1 MIGINIG
8 SQLTKFSSGN
18 IISKKEIYKAKDF
31 KLNPLLNDILDR
43 VFPSI
48 IQYKENI
55 QLFGTSTQL
64 GYKKYNLSTFNNL
77 SRFIGF
83 FYNFRINK
91 QEKKYFLTTKN
102 YNDYDGTFKFK
113 LSDKEYKIYGD
124 NCVISFLSKIDEK
137 IKLKLNTKDKQTYIF
152 SIPDYYTLYQ
162 EEALKQILNTLN
174 LNYEYPFIKES
185 TSITMYYGYLHY
197 QELTDNNIYILFID
211 IGHSKTSFILSEFSK
226 NQFSVKEVEN
236 NPFLGGRDLNQKIY
250 DKCKEIYKTEN
261 NNEFPENARIKYRLL
276 DEIEKARKNLS
287 INDEALI
294 QVEAL
299 IGEYDFNYIIT
310 RVKYEELIQEYTKI
324 FKSALKSFWKKIKD
338 EYKFKISKIEMGGQ
352 LMRTPILQDIVSKVT
367 GIDISKTIALDECH
381 SLGCLLYKLFDLKH
395 CKFEN
400 LNKFEIYNKYEKNF
414 INHQNLEIIISD
426 EMEKK
431 NETEIEIDKYSI
443 SNKSYIHFFYKK
455 EKRFFYKR
463 YKLYS
468 RVKTHSSSDNK
479 NSKNFRAGYIKNI
492 ILYLKFK
499 NQKISLI
506 TNNKENKLFLKNIR
520 KLKVEKNLIIKLRE
534 IETQLKK
541 IEQSK

>member
-31 KLNPLLNDILDR
+31 KINPLLNDYLDR
-43 VFPSI
+43 VIPSI
-48 IQYKENI
+48 IQYKETT

-64 GYKKYNLSTFNNL
+64 GYKRYNLSTFNNL

-83 FYNFRINK
+83 FYNFRINI

-113 LSDKEYKIYGD
+113 LSDKEYNIYGD

-152 SIPDYYTLYQ
+152 SIPDYYILYQ

-174 LNYEYPFIKES
+174 LNNEYPFIKES

-236 NPFLGGRDLNQKIY
+236 IPFLGGRDLNQKIY
-250 DKCKEIYKTEN
+250 EKCKEQYKTDN
-261 NNEFPENARIKYRLL
+261 KNEFPENARIKYRLL
-276 DEIEKARKNLS
+276 DEIEKARKTLS

-294 QVEAL
+294 KVDAL

-310 RVKYEELIQEYTKI
+310 REKYEELIQEYTEI
-324 FKSALKSFWKKIKD
+324 FESALESFWKKIKD

-352 LMRTPILQDIVSKVT
+352 LMRTPILQDIVLKVT
-367 GIDISKTIALDECH
+367 KINISKTIALDECH
-381 SLGCLLYKLFDLKH
+381 SLGCLLYTLFNLKPN
-395 CKFEN
+395 KFEN

-431 NETEIEIDKYSI
+431 NETKIEIDKYSI
-443 SNKSYIHFFYKK
+443 SNISYIHFFYKK
-455 EKRFFYKR
+455 ENRFFYK
-463 YKLYS
+463 LYILET

-479 NSKNFRAGYIKNI
+479 NSKNFGAGYIKNI

-499 NQKISLI
+499 NQKILLI
-506 TNNKENKLFLKNIR
+506 TNQKENELYLKSIQ
-520 KLKVEKNLIIKLRE
+520 KLKIENTFIIKL
-534 IETQLKK
+534 IENEEQLKK
-541 IEQSK
+541 IDQSK

>member
-31 KLNPLLNDILDR
+31 KINPLLNDILDR

-77 SRFIGF
+77 SRFICF
-83 FYNFRINK
+83 FYNFKINI

-113 LSDKEYKIYGD
+113 LSDKEYNIYGD

-152 SIPDYYTLYQ
+152 SIPDYYILYQ

-174 LNYEYPFIKES
+174 LNNEYPFIKES

-236 NPFLGGRDLNQKIY
+236 IPFLGGRDLNQKIY
-250 DKCKEIYKTEN
+250 EKCKEQYKTDN
-261 NNEFPENARIKYRLL
+261 KNEFPENARIKYRLL
-276 DEIEKARKNLS
+276 DEIEKARKTLS

-294 QVEAL
+294 KVDAL

-310 RVKYEELIQEYTKI
+310 REKYEELIQEYTKM
-324 FKSALKSFWKKIKD
+324 FKNALKAFWKKIKD

-352 LMRTPILQDIVSKVT
+352 LMRTPILQDIVSNVT
-367 GIDISKTIALDECH
+367 GINISKTIALDECH
-381 SLGCLLYKLFDLKH
+381 SLGCLLYTLFNLKPY
-395 CKFEN
+395 KFEN

-414 INHQNLEIIISD
+414 INLKNLEISISD

-431 NETEIEIDKYSI
+431 NETKIEIDKYSI
-443 SNKSYIHFFYKK
+443 SNKSFIHFFYKK
-455 EKRFFYKR
+455 ENRIFYKR

-479 NSKNFRAGYIKNI
+479 NSKNFGAGYIKNI

-499 NQKISLI
+499 NQKILLI
-506 TNNKENKLFLKNIR
+506 NNQKENKLFLKNIR
-520 KLKVEKNLIIKLRE
+520 KLKVENNLIIKLE
-534 IETQLKK
+534 ENEEQLKK
-541 IEQSK
+541 IDQSK

>member
-31 KLNPLLNDILDR
+31 KINPLLNDILDR

-83 FYNFRINK
+83 FYNFRINI

-152 SIPDYYTLYQ
+152 TIPDYYTLYQ

-174 LNYEYPFIKES
+174 LIFEYPFIKES

-250 DKCKEIYKTEN
+250 EKCKEQYKTDN
-261 NNEFPENARIKYRLL
+261 KNEFPENARIKYRLL
-276 DEIEKARKNLS
+276 DEIEKARKTLS

-294 QVEAL
+294 KVDAL

-310 RVKYEELIQEYTKI
+310 REKYEELIQEYTKM
-324 FKSALKSFWKKIKD
+324 FKNALKAFWKKIKD

-352 LMRTPILQDIVSKVT
+352 LMRTPILQDIVSNVT
-367 GIDISKTIALDECH
+367 GINISKTIALDECH
-381 SLGCLLYKLFDLKH
+381 SLGCLLYTLFNLKH
-395 CKFEN
+395 YKFEN
-400 LNKFEIYNKYEKNF
+400 LNKFEIYNKYEKHF
-414 INHQNLEIIISD
+414 INMENLEITISD

-443 SNKSYIHFFYKK
+443 SNDSFIHFFYKK
-455 EKRFFYKR
+455 ENRFFYKR

-479 NSKNFRAGYIKNI
+479 NSKNFGAGYIKNI

-499 NQKISLI
+499 NQKILLI
-506 TNNKENKLFLKNIR
+506 TNQKENKLFLKNIR
-520 KLKVEKNLIIKLRE
+520 KLKVENNLIIKLE
-534 IETQLKK
+534 ENEEQLKK
-541 IEQSK
+541 IDQSK

>member
-1 MIGINIG
+1 MV
-8 SQLTKFSSGN
+8 FF
-18 IISKKEIYKAKDF
+18 IISD
-31 KLNPLLNDILDR
+31 
-43 VFPSI
+43 
-48 IQYKENI
+48 
-55 QLFGTSTQL
+55 
-64 GYKKYNLSTFNNL
+64 
-77 SRFIGF
+77 
-83 FYNFRINK
+83 
-91 QEKKYFLTTKN
+91 

-113 LSDKEYKIYGD
+113 LSDKEYNIYGD

-152 SIPDYYTLYQ
+152 SIPDYYILYQ

-174 LNYEYPFIKES
+174 LNNEYPFIKES

-236 NPFLGGRDLNQKIY
+236 IPFLGGRDLNQKIY
-250 DKCKEIYKTEN
+250 EKCKEQYKTDN
-261 NNEFPENARIKYRLL
+261 KNEFPENARIKYRLL
-276 DEIEKARKNLS
+276 DEIEKARKTLS

-294 QVEAL
+294 KVDAL

-310 RVKYEELIQEYTKI
+310 REKYEELIQEYTKM
-324 FKSALKSFWKKIKD
+324 FKNALKAFWKKIKD

-352 LMRTPILQDIVSKVT
+352 LMRTPILQDIVSNVT
-367 GIDISKTIALDECH
+367 GINISKTIALDECH
-381 SLGCLLYKLFDLKH
+381 SLGCLLYTLFNLKPY
-395 CKFEN
+395 KFEN

-414 INHQNLEIIISD
+414 INLKNLEISISD

-431 NETEIEIDKYSI
+431 NETKIEIDKYSI
-443 SNKSYIHFFYKK
+443 SNKSFIHFFYKK
-455 EKRFFYKR
+455 ENRIFYKR

-479 NSKNFRAGYIKNI
+479 NSKNFGAGYIKNI

-499 NQKISLI
+499 NQKILLI
-506 TNNKENKLFLKNIR
+506 NNQKENKLFLKNIR
-520 KLKVEKNLIIKLRE
+520 KLKVENNLIIKLE
-534 IETQLKK
+534 ENEEQLKK
-541 IEQSK
+541 IDQSK